1 MCEKTK
7 CVIVG
12 GAPIDHYEYVRSF
25 LREGDFVV
33 CCDAGLRHEEPLGVQ
48 ASLIVGD
55 FDSHERPVT
64 DREVIVLPHEKD
76 DTDTFYAVK
85 ECLKRGFR
93 DFLLL
98 GMTGGRLDH
107 TLGNLQALVMLD
119 EAGVRA
125 CMVDDYSEISVVSG
139 SGDIAWEECEK
150 STSRKMHEAS
160 KTVVSDGE
168 YGTERTTV
176 TGKPSEQRR
185 AILNKAIVPD
195 SYKYFSLLAIGGD
208 AHGVSV
214 TGAKYP
220 LTDATLTGDFPLG
233 VSNEVLPGEEAH
245 ITVERGRVLLMK
257 VVRDVN
263 DNYMPLYPAVYDDA
277 LVGS

>member
-1 MCEKTK
+1 MTTKTHVFRLEQNLDK
-7 CVIVG
+7 IYDYYMSDTNRCVIVG
-12 GAPIDHYEYVRSF
+12 GAPIENYEYIRSF
-25 LREGDFVV
+25 LRDDDFVV
-33 CCDAGLRHEEPLGVQ
+33 YCDAGLTHKKELGAC

-64 DREVIVLPHEKD
+64 EAEVIVLPHEKD

-85 ECLKRGFR
+85 ECLKRGFS

-125 CMVDDYSEISVVSG
+125 CMVDDYSEISMVSG

-150 STSRKMHEAS
+150 SSNL
-160 KTVVSDGE
+160 
-168 YGTERTTV
+168 YGATV
-176 TGKPSEQRR
+176 TEAYRF
-185 AILNKAIVPD
+185 
-195 SYKYFSLLAIGGD
+195 FSLIAVGGD
-208 AHGVSV
+208 AYGVTV

-220 LTDATLTGDFPLG
+220 LTCATLTCDFPLG

-245 ITVERGRVLLMK
+245 VTLERGRVLLMK
-257 VVRDVN
+257 VIRDVN
-263 DNYMPLYPAVYDDA
+263 DHC
-277 LVGS
+277 

>member
-1 MCEKTK
+1 MSGQNR

-33 CCDAGLRHEEPLGVQ
+33 CCDAGLRHEKALGVC

-85 ECLKRGFR
+85 ECLKRGFT

-139 SGDIAWEECEK
+139 SGDIAGEECEK
-150 STSRKMHEAS
+150 TSSGTRLEES
-160 KTVVSDGE
+160 KTADPGGK
-168 YGTERTTV
+168 YCTEKAAE
-176 TGKPSEQRR
+176 TGKGTGQHGTNLDG
-185 AILNKAIVPD
+185 ATVPD
-195 SYKYFSLLAIGGD
+195 SYKFFSLIAIGGD
-208 AHGVSV
+208 AYGVTI

-220 LTDATLTGDFPLG
+220 LTGATLTGDFPLG

-245 ITVERGRVLLMK
+245 IQVGSGRMLLIK

-263 DNYMPLYPAVYDDA
+263 EK
-277 LVGS
+277 